1 MSDIEPVFDGAL
13 PQSPIIKLESLVGLQ
28 TRLEIMD
35 IGAACIA
42 EVPIYKS
49 LVEQDL
55 AHLHAFEGD
64 KRQVLKIQETY
75 GDRVT
80 VYPVFL
86 FDGSKQTVYLTAEAS
101 GMTSLL
107 PPRKHAQKFF
117 NGFEQFGNVIKTET
131 LDTRRL
137 DDIAGM
143 PFVDFLKMDIQGAEL
158 TVLKNGESVLQQ
170 CVAIQLEVSFVGLY
184 ESQPTFGEVD
194 VWMRSKG
201 FMPHCFLDVK
211 RWSISPTIR
220 NNNFR
225 IPFNQLLEADI
236 VYIRDPLTASEWSDE
251 QLRKLIIIAHEC
263 FASPDLA
270 MFLILELL
278 SRYPSNS
285 EKDSIKEKYLA
296 IVNRQN
302 SK

>member
-1 MSDIEPVFDGAL
+1 
-13 PQSPIIKLESLVGLQ
+13 
-28 TRLEIMD
+28 
-35 IGAACIA
+35 
-42 EVPIYKS
+42 
-49 LVEQDL
+49 
-55 AHLHAFEGD
+55 
-64 KRQVLKIQETY
+64 
-75 GDRVT
+75 
-80 VYPVFL
+80 
-86 FDGSKQTVYLTAEAS
+86 
-101 GMTSLL
+101 
-107 PPRKHAQKFF
+107 
-117 NGFEQFGNVIKTET
+117 
-131 LDTRRL
+131 
-137 DDIAGM
+137 
-143 PFVDFLKMDIQGAEL
+143 MDIQGAEL

-170 CVAIQLEVSFVGLY
+170 CVAIQLEVSFVALY

-211 RWSISPTIR
+211 CWSISPTIR

-263 FASPDLA
+263 FASSDLA

-302 SK
+302 AK

>member
-80 VYPVFL
+80 VYPAFL
-86 FDGSKQTVYLTAEAS
+86 FDGSKQTVYLTTEAS

-137 DDIAGM
+137 DDIAGV
-143 PFVDFLKMDIQGAEL
+143 PFVDF
-158 TVLKNGESVLQQ
+158 
-170 CVAIQLEVSFVGLY
+170 
-184 ESQPTFGEVD
+184 
-194 VWMRSKG
+194 
-201 FMPHCFLDVK
+201 
-211 RWSISPTIR
+211 
-220 NNNFR
+220 
-225 IPFNQLLEADI
+225 
-236 VYIRDPLTASEWSDE
+236 
-251 QLRKLIIIAHEC
+251 
-263 FASPDLA
+263 
-270 MFLILELL
+270 
-278 SRYPSNS
+278 
-285 EKDSIKEKYLA
+285 
-296 IVNRQN
+296 
-302 SK
+302 